1 MAAHEDIA
9 AEVDQ
14 TMNVTSDFG
23 EDSASDT
30 VESTPVASPDDHDL
44 ALDSVVH
51 LTVDS
56 AVHPA
61 VDSTHSDV
69 GHAVDAIV
77 GPTEPAANTTEIGT
91 GATKRSINPDDDPSS
106 VPVAKRQKFAAP
118 SELKTKKAKTE
129 EKRKRRE
136 AIEREVDLEATMW
149 EAANPDTSK
158 TSKELRRKAIKK
170 DVSDRFMARG
180 HHPNQIDVSSAKP
193 KAGAPTPEVAP
204 AVARRVVQSVPPTP
218 QSAAAFQVGNAPSV
232 SQKPK
237 AKDASAKA
245 PSGSKS
251 NAIQK
256 PISSTSKSAKN
267 DSNRKL
273 TVKKPEH
280 APSNEEAI
288 LDASNKAVCDTLT
301 ARAKEAAVKTINKAM
316 EEVEKMKED
325 ADLEASQII
334 DKARARA
341 EEAVSKARKE
351 ADEVEKGIMA
361 NAQDEVAKIK
371 KESQLSREKVL
382 KDAHADNAIAEKDME
397 EVRRKARVRVDEAR
411 KALHDVDKATAML
424 REGKEIFEAYLLGV
438 AVDHAPG
445 ELHEK
450 FAQPDQ
456 QMELTE
462 PMEEVEHEL
471 PEKNEVLEKHELPD
485 DYVVKQELDCD
496 MTA

>member
-14 TMNVTSDFG
+14 TMNITSDFG

-149 EAANPDTSK
+149 EAANPNTSK

-170 DVSDRFMARG
+170 DVSDLFMARG

-193 KAGAPTPEVAP
+193 KAGAPTPEVAPEVAP

-280 APSNEEAI
+280 ASSNEEAI
-288 LDASNKAVCDTLT
+288 LDASNKAFCDTLT
-301 ARAKEAAVKTINKAM
+301 ARAKEATVKTINKAM
-316 EEVEKMKED
+316 EKVGKIRED
-325 ADLEASQII
+325 ANLEASQII
-334 DKARARA
+334 DEARARA

-351 ADEVEKGIMA
+351 ADEVEKGIIA
-361 NAQDEVAKIK
+361 NAQDEVAKIR

-397 EVRRKARVRVDEAR
+397 EVRRKA
-411 KALHDVDKATAML
+411 
-424 REGKEIFEAYLLGV
+424 
-438 AVDHAPG
+438 
-445 ELHEK
+445 
-450 FAQPDQ
+450 
-456 QMELTE
+456 
-462 PMEEVEHEL
+462 
-471 PEKNEVLEKHELPD
+471 
-485 DYVVKQELDCD
+485 
-496 MTA
+496 